1 MWQPMLKSA
10 DQDIRF
16 PFFLA
21 CTHAMPFGSAEP
33 SQTRTHQRTSARSR
47 LYLYAALGLFLMV
60 ADGRFEFARPLRA
73 ALATALYPVQ
83 WLLLQPIRLVHD
95 VRVSAQTLAQL
106 QTSERQAREQLAE
119 QSAQALQA
127 QQLADENQQLRKLL
141 GLQPRLAATGQVAE
155 VLYLSTDA
163 FQRKVIIAKGQLQG
177 VAAGSPVLDER
188 GVLGQVTRV
197 YPLVAEVTLLVD
209 RAQAIPVLNTRTRA
223 RSVAYGQPAAVG
235 SEGDTLELRF
245 MAGSSDVEPG
255 DLLVTSGGDGVYPP
269 GLPVATVDR
278 IDRRADASFSH
289 IQSTPAARIAGVRY
303 VMVLQPVAGQMPPRP
318 GSADDLSGPGNT
330 SAERK
335 KGRGR

>member
-1 MWQPMLKSA
+1 
-10 DQDIRF
+10 
-16 PFFLA
+16 
-21 CTHAMPFGSAEP
+21 MPYGPAEP
-33 SQTRTHQRTSARSR
+33 TPSRLQQRTSARSR
-47 LYLYAALGLFLMV
+47 LYLYAALALFLMV

-73 ALATALYPVQ
+73 GLATVLFPVQ

-95 VRVSAQTLAQL
+95 ARISTQTLAQL
-106 QTSERQAREQLAE
+106 QASEREARERLAE

-141 GLQPRLAATGQVAE
+141 GLQQRLSATGQVAE
-155 VLYLSTDA
+155 VLYVSIDA
-163 FQRKVIIAKGQLQG
+163 FQRKVIIAKGQQQG

-197 YPLVAEVTLLVD
+197 YPLLSEVTLLVD
-209 RAQAIPVLNTRTRA
+209 RAQAIPVFNTRTRA
-223 RSVAYGQPAAVG
+223 RSVAYGQPAAAG
-235 SEGDTLELRF
+235 GDGDTLELRF

-303 VMVLQPVAGQMPPRP
+303 LMVLQPVGVQLPPRP
-318 GSADDLSGPGNT
+318 GPADDLATPGGDG
-330 SAERK
+330 AGRK
-335 KGRGR
+335 KARAR

>member
-1 MWQPMLKSA
+1 MAYGP
-10 DQDIRF
+10 
-16 PFFLA
+16 
-21 CTHAMPFGSAEP
+21 AESTP
-33 SQTRTHQRTSARSR
+33 SRLQQRTSARSR

-60 ADGRFEFARPLRA
+60 ADGRFELAQPLRA
-73 ALATALYPVQ
+73 GLATALYPVQ
-83 WLLLQPIRLVHD
+83 WVLLQPIRLVHD
-95 VRVSAQTLAQL
+95 ARVNMQTLARL
-106 QTSERQAREQLAE
+106 KTSEREAREQLAE

-141 GLQPRLAATGQVAE
+141 GLQERLTTTGQVAE

-163 FQRKVIIAKGQLQG
+163 FQRKVIIGKGQLQG

-197 YPLVAEVTLLVD
+197 YPLLSEVTLLVD

-223 RSVAYGQPAAVG
+223 RSVAYGLPAVAG
-235 SEGDTLELRF
+235 SEGDALELRF

-269 GLPVATVDR
+269 GLPVASVDR

-289 IQSTPAARIAGVRY
+289 IQSTPVSRIAGVRY
-303 VMVLQPVAGQMPPRP
+303 LMVLQPVASRLPPRP
-318 GSADDLSGPGNT
+318 GSVDDLAAAGGDG
-330 SAERK
+330 ADRK
-335 KGRGR
+335 ARRSR